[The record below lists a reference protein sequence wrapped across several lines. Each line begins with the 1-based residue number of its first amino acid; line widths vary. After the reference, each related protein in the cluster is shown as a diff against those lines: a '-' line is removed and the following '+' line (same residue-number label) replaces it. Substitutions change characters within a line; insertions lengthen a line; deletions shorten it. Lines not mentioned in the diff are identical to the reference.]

1 MHALPRVFGH
11 NAQVPMSHTRA
22 LEVASHGLTMPLFG
36 IGESA
41 GLNSVNL
48 NFPEL
53 VKTLRDRSFEQPRKR
68 AIQDRTDIGRTK
80 ACALFIDGLYQAYC
94 SNVPDAAVAFPLSP
108 RNYGTSKPFVIKSHT
123 YENIRAAYEAL
134 ISLGWV
140 THSKGYK
147 RPDDYSQPTSVAPT
161 GYLLECFKSSKPR
174 WRRSIFTADPII
186 VRDKKKK
193 SKQHQKIVPPD
204 TSQVHLARE
213 QLHQINQLLGDQAI
227 CLALPNSGLK
237 KLALEMAGSQY
248 SYAVGSGSRV
258 SRARL
263 LNFAQVGLRRIF
275 AKGCM
280 DRGGRM
286 YGAWWQTI
294 PKDYRRFVT
303 INGRPTV
310 EVDFSEIHPTML
322 YCLAGQAA
330 PPNIY
335 DLGIRNPGEPPYD
348 PKVEPHKSRRK
359 IIKTFVCA
367 LINDERGVY
376 RLTDLD
382 AMELGMSHEQLKK
395 AVMEKHPV
403 IAQSFR
409 TDIGLYLQFL
419 DSQIAAGVMV
429 RLMEQRI
436 VALPVHDSFLVQE
449 EFEPEL
455 ITAMRQEFAAVMQTD
470 AQLKETELP
479 IDAFAELG
487 RDGNLSRIADA
498 HKDAFHDEYV
508 LSWQQ
513 QHQSPAHTNL
523 SRFPPFRFPDGELT

>member
-1 MHALPRVFGH
+1 
-11 NAQVPMSHTRA
+11 MSQARA
-22 LEVASHGLTMPLFG
+22 LKVASHGLTMPLFG

-53 VKTLRDRSFEQPRKR
+53 VQTLRDRSFDQPRKR

-94 SNVPDAAVAFPLSP
+94 SNVPDAAVAFPLSQK
-108 RNYGTSKPFVIKSHT
+108 NYGTSKPFVIKSHT

-140 THSKGYK
+140 TLSKGFK

-161 GYLLECFKSSKPR
+161 GYLLECFKSSKPS
-174 WRRSIFTADPII
+174 WRRSIYTTDPII
-186 VRDKKKK
+186 VRNKKKK
-193 SKQHQKIVPPD
+193 SKQHQNIVPPD

-213 QLHQINQLLGDQAI
+213 QLYQINQLLGDQAI
-227 CLALPNSGLK
+227 CLALPNAGLK
-237 KLALEMAGSQY
+237 ELALEMAGSQY
-248 SYAVGSGSRV
+248 SYSVGAGQSV

-275 AKGCM
+275 AKGRM

-286 YGAWWQTI
+286 YVAWWQTL

-303 INGRPTV
+303 INGRPTI

-335 DLGIRNPGEPPYD
+335 DLGIRKPGETPYD

-376 RLTDLD
+376 RLSDVD

-395 AVMEKHPV
+395 AVEEKHPV

-409 TDIGLYLQFL
+409 TDVGLYLQFL

-429 RLMEQRI
+429 RSMEQRI

-455 ITAMRQEFAAVMQTD
+455 ISAMREEFKAVMQAE
-470 AQLKETELP
+470 AQLKDTELP
-479 IDAFAELG
+479 IDAFTQLASQ
-487 RDGNLSRIADA
+487 GNLKLMTDA
-498 HKDAFHDEYV
+498 LKGAVHSEYV
-508 LSWQQ
+508 LSWQK
-513 QHQSPAHTNL
+513 QHPSPAHMNL
-523 SRFPPFRFPDGELT
+523 SRFPPFRFPDGELI

>member
-1 MHALPRVFGH
+1 MHAKTSADNH
-11 NAQVPMSHTRA
+11 NAQVPMSQARA

-53 VKTLRDRSFEQPRKR
+53 VQTLRDRSFDQPRKR
-68 AIQDRTDIGRTK
+68 SIQDRTDIGRTK
-80 ACALFIDGLYQAYC
+80 ACVLFIDGLYQAYC
-94 SNVPDAAVAFPLSP
+94 SSVLDAAIALPLSQ
-108 RNYGTSKPFVIKSHT
+108 RNYGTTKPFVIKSHT

-140 THSKGYK
+140 TYSKGFK

-174 WRRSIFTADPII
+174 WRRSIYTADPII
-186 VRDKKKK
+186 VRNKKKR

-227 CLALPNSGLK
+227 CLSLPNAGLK
-237 KLALEMAGSQY
+237 ELALEMAGSQY
-248 SYAVGSGSRV
+248 SYSVGAGQSV

-275 AKGCM
+275 AKGRM

-286 YGAWWQTI
+286 YGAWWQTV

-335 DLGIRNPGEPPYD
+335 DLGIRKPGEPPYD

-376 RLTDLD
+376 RLSDVD
-382 AMELGMSHEQLKK
+382 AMELGMSHEELKK
-395 AVMEKHPV
+395 AVEEKHPV

-409 TDIGLYLQFL
+409 TDVGLYLQFL

-455 ITAMRQEFAAVMQTD
+455 IFAMREEFKAVMQAD

-479 IDAFAELG
+479 IDAFEQLG
-487 RDGNLSRIADA
+487 RDGNFILMAEA
-498 HKDAFHDEYV
+498 HKGAFHDEYV
-508 LSWQQ
+508 LSWQK
-513 QHQSPAHTNL
+513 QHPSPAHTNL
-523 SRFPPFRFPDGELT
+523 SRFPPFRFSDGELL